1 MSGNEGVGMQSIN
14 DGKLE
19 VCALYSS
26 FHIAQLQVGMS
37 QPHRLGQA
45 KTVTVIILIIICIY
59 TYIDL

>member
-1 MSGNEGVGMQSIN
+1 MQSIN

-19 VCALYSS
+19 VCAIYSS

-45 KTVTVIILIIICIY
+45 KTVKVIIVPKIHE
-59 TYIDL
+59 